1 MSSAA
6 EPMQLQPL
14 PAASL
19 SPAVAKLV
27 GGAIPAKLMAARGMA
42 PLRPAEL
49 LVAIYQLSFDG
60 DAVVRAAA
68 EAAPGSFPDNVINPP
83 LGEALPAPL
92 LHFFATRLPGQRT
105 AALER
110 ILYNPATADETFVML
125 AGRLDESLLE
135 VVAQNEVRLL
145 RCPAIVEAL
154 FFNKRARM
162 SSVNRAVEL
171 CARNG
176 VRLEGIPA
184 FDEIVS
190 AIRQDPEATDA
201 AAIDSRF
208 QAVLTAAEAA
218 SPPGGAPGQGGELGD
233 GEAAPE
239 EKRRAAGMSFIKFDD
254 LRLFEKIRLATVG
267 NAYCRKMLVRDSNRL
282 VAMTVIRSPQITNM
296 EIQRIAGS
304 TNVCDDVIRYIA
316 NSRDCSKD
324 YAVKLALVSNP
335 KCPLGSSLRFLAYL
349 HPDDLRNISRSK
361 NIPGVLATS
370 AKNLLQQREGGRHQR

>member
-1 MSSAA
+1 MSS
-6 EPMQLQPL
+6 EGGSLQLQPL
-14 PAASL
+14 SAASL
-19 SPAVAKLV
+19 SPAVARLV
-27 GGAIPAKLMAARGMA
+27 GSATPAKLMAVRGMA
-42 PLRPAEL
+42 PVRPAEL
-49 LVAIYQLSFDG
+49 LVAIYQLSFD
-60 DAVVRAAA
+60 AEPVVRAAA
-68 EAAPGSFPDNVINPP
+68 EAAPASFPDNVINPP
-83 LGEALPAPL
+83 LGEALPGPL
-92 LHFFATRLPGQRT
+92 LHFFAARLPDQRT

-110 ILYNPATADETFVML
+110 ILFNPATADETFLML

-135 VVAQNEVRLL
+135 VISQNEVRLL

-154 FFNKRARM
+154 FFNKKARM

-190 AIRQDPEATDA
+190 AIRQDPEATNGAVTDG
-201 AAIDSRF
+201 RF
-208 QAVLTAAEAA
+208 QAALTAAEAA
-218 SPPGGAPGQGGELGD
+218 SVTDEASGQGEELFD
-233 GEAAPE
+233 EELPPE
-239 EKRRAAGMSFIKFDD
+239 EKRRAAGMSFIKFDH
-254 LRLFEKIRLATVG
+254 LRIFEKIRLATVG
-267 NAYCRKMLVRDSNRL
+267 NAYCRKMLVRDANRL
-282 VAMTVIRSPQITNM
+282 VAMTVIRSPQITDM

-349 HPDDLRNISRSK
+349 HQGDLRNIARSK
-361 NIPGVLATS
+361 NIPGTLATA
-370 AKNLLQQREGGRHQR
+370 AKKLLQQRDDHH

>member
-1 MSSAA
+1 MSSGGGI
-6 EPMQLQPL
+6 QSLQPL

-19 SPAVAKLV
+19 SPAVAKVL
-27 GGAIPAKLMAARGMA
+27 GGAAPAKLMAMRGMA

-49 LVAIYQLSFDG
+49 LVAVYQLSFDADPAIG
-60 DAVVRAAA
+60 TAA
-68 EAAPGSFPDNVINPP
+68 EAAPAGFPDNVINPP
-83 LGEALPAPL
+83 LGDALPAPV
-92 LHFFATRLPGQRT
+92 LHFFAARLPEQRT

-125 AGRLDESLLE
+125 AARLDENLLE
-135 VVAQNEVRLL
+135 VVAQNEMRLL

-184 FDEIVS
+184 FDEIVN
-190 AIRQDPEATDA
+190 AIRHDPEATDGS
-201 AAIDSRF
+201 AIDGRF
-208 QAVLTAAEAA
+208 QAALTAAELAA
-218 SPPGGAPGQGGELGD
+218 SDGAPAELGD
-233 GEAAPE
+233 GAAAPE
-239 EKRRAAGMSFIKFDD
+239 EKKRPGGMSFIKFDH
-254 LRLFEKIRLATVG
+254 LKIFEKIRLATIG

-282 VAMTVIRSPQITNM
+282 VAMTVIRSPQMTDM
-296 EIQRIAGS
+296 EVQRIAGS

-316 NSRDCSKD
+316 NSRDRSKD
-324 YAVKLALVSNP
+324 YAVKLALVTNP

-349 HPDDLRNISRSK
+349 HQDDLRNIARSK
-361 NIPGVLATS
+361 NIPGALATS
-370 AKNLLQQREGGRHQR
+370 AKKLLKQREGGRG

>member
-1 MSSAA
+1 MSAIMSSGGGI
-6 EPMQLQPL
+6 QSLQPL

-19 SPAVAKLV
+19 SPAVAKVL
-27 GGAIPAKLMAARGMA
+27 GGAAPAKLMAMRGMA

-49 LVAIYQLSFDG
+49 LVAVYQLSFDADPAIG
-60 DAVVRAAA
+60 TAA
-68 EAAPGSFPDNVINPP
+68 EAAPAGFPDNVINPP
-83 LGEALPAPL
+83 LGDALPAPV
-92 LHFFATRLPGQRT
+92 LHFFAARLPEQRT

-125 AGRLDESLLE
+125 AARLDENLLE
-135 VVAQNEVRLL
+135 VVAQNEMRLL

-184 FDEIVS
+184 FDEIVN
-190 AIRQDPEATDA
+190 AIRHDPEATDGS
-201 AAIDSRF
+201 AIDGRF
-208 QAVLTAAEAA
+208 QAALTAAELAA
-218 SPPGGAPGQGGELGD
+218 SDGAPAPGAD
-233 GEAAPE
+233 GAAPPADNT
-239 EKRRAAGMSFIKFDD
+239 RPGGMSFIKFDH
-254 LRLFEKIRLATVG
+254 LKIFEKIRLATIG

-282 VAMTVIRSPQITNM
+282 VAMTVIRSPQMTDM
-296 EIQRIAGS
+296 EVQRIAGS

-316 NSRDCSKD
+316 NSRDRSKD
-324 YAVKLALVSNP
+324 YAVKLALVTNP

-349 HPDDLRNISRSK
+349 HQDDLRNIARSK
-361 NIPGVLATS
+361 NIPGALATS
-370 AKNLLQQREGGRHQR
+370 AKKLLKQREGGRG

>member
-1 MSSAA
+1 LL
-6 EPMQLQPL
+6 LQPL

-27 GGAIPAKLMAARGMA
+27 DGATPGKLMAVRGMA
-42 PLRPAEL
+42 PVRPAEL
-49 LVAIYQLSFDG
+49 LVAIYQLSFD
-60 DAVVRAAA
+60 AEPVVRAAA
-68 EAAPGSFPDNVINPP
+68 EAAPAGFPDNVINPP

-92 LHFFATRLPGQRT
+92 LHFFAARLPDQRT
-105 AALER
+105 AAMER
-110 ILYNPATADETFVML
+110 ILFNPATADETFLML

-135 VVAQNEVRLL
+135 VISQNEVRLL

-190 AIRQDPEATDA
+190 AIRQDPEATNGA
-201 AAIDSRF
+201 VIDGRF
-208 QAVLTAAEAA
+208 QAALTAAEAA
-218 SPPGGAPGQGGELGD
+218 SVTDEASGQSEELFD
-233 GEAAPE
+233 EELPPE
-239 EKRRAAGMSFIKFDD
+239 EKQRDAGMSFIKFDH
-254 LRLFEKIRLATVG
+254 LKIFEKIRLATVG
-267 NAYCRKMLVRDSNRL
+267 NAYCRKMLVRDANRL
-282 VAMTVIRSPQITNM
+282 VAMTVIRSPQITDM

-316 NSRDCSKD
+316 NSRDCSKN
-324 YAVKLALVSNP
+324 YTVKLALVSNP

-349 HPDDLRNISRSK
+349 HQGDLRNISRSK
-361 NIPGVLATS
+361 NIPGTLATA
-370 AKNLLQQREGGRHQR
+370 AKKLLQQRDEHH

>member
-1 MSSAA
+1 MSS
-6 EPMQLQPL
+6 EGGCLLLQPL

-27 GGAIPAKLMAARGMA
+27 DGATPGKLMAVRGMA
-42 PLRPAEL
+42 PVRPAEL
-49 LVAIYQLSFDG
+49 LVAIYQLSFD
-60 DAVVRAAA
+60 AEPVVRAAA
-68 EAAPGSFPDNVINPP
+68 EAAPAGFPDNVINPP

-92 LHFFATRLPGQRT
+92 LHFFAARLPDQRT

-110 ILYNPATADETFVML
+110 ILFNPATADETFLML

-135 VVAQNEVRLL
+135 VVSQNEVRLL

-190 AIRQDPEATDA
+190 AIRQDPEATNGA
-201 AAIDSRF
+201 VIDGRF
-208 QAVLTAAEAA
+208 QAALTAAEAA
-218 SPPGGAPGQGGELGD
+218 SVTDEASGQSEELFD
-233 GEAAPE
+233 EELPSE
-239 EKRRAAGMSFIKFDD
+239 EKQRDAGMSFIKFDH
-254 LRLFEKIRLATVG
+254 LKIFEKIRLATVG
-267 NAYCRKMLVRDSNRL
+267 NAYCRKMLVRDANRL
-282 VAMTVIRSPQITNM
+282 VAMTVIRSPQITDM

-324 YAVKLALVSNP
+324 YTVKLALVSNP

-349 HPDDLRNISRSK
+349 HLGDLRNISRSK
-361 NIPGVLATS
+361 NIPGTLATA
-370 AKNLLQQREGGRHQR
+370 AKKLLQQRDEHH

>member
-1 MSSAA
+1 MASESG
-6 EPMQLQPL
+6 PMQLQPL
-14 PAASL
+14 AAAEL
-19 SPAVAKLV
+19 SPAVARLV
-27 GGAIPAKLMAARGMA
+27 GGATPAKLMAVRGMA
-42 PLRPAEL
+42 PVRPAEL
-49 LVAIYQLSFDG
+49 LVAIYQLSFDAEP
-60 DAVVRAAA
+60 AVRTAA
-68 EAAPGSFPDNVINPP
+68 EAAPASFPDNVINPP

-92 LHFFATRLPGQRT
+92 LHFFAARLPDQRT

-135 VVAQNEVRLL
+135 IVSQNEVRLL
-145 RCPAIVEAL
+145 RCPAIVETL

-176 VRLEGIPA
+176 VRLDGIPA

-190 AIRQDPEATDA
+190 AIRQDPEATDGAVTDGRFHA
-201 AAIDSRF
+201 A
-208 QAVLTAAEAA
+208 LTAAEAA
-218 SPPGGAPGQGGELGD
+218 SVSNEAPGQNQELFD
-233 GEAAPE
+233 EEMPAE
-239 EKRRAAGMSFIKFDD
+239 EKQRSVGMSFIKFDH
-254 LRLFEKIRLATVG
+254 LKIFEKIRLATVG
-267 NAYCRKMLVRDSNRL
+267 NAYCRKMLIRDANKL
-282 VAMTVIRSPQITNM
+282 VAMTVIRSPQITSM
-296 EIQRIAGS
+296 EIQRIASS

-349 HPDDLRNISRSK
+349 HPGDLRNIARSR
-361 NIPGVLATS
+361 NIPGALATA
-370 AKNLLQQREGGRHQR
+370 AKKLLQQREDGHR

>member
-1 MSSAA
+1 MSSA
-6 EPMQLQPL
+6 PGSMQIQPL
-14 PAASL
+14 AATSL

-27 GGAIPAKLMAARGMA
+27 GGATPAKLMAARGMA

-49 LVAIYQLSFDG
+49 LVAIYQLSFDA
-60 DAVVRAAA
+60 DAAVRAAA
-68 EAAPGSFPDNVINPP
+68 EAAPASFPDNVINPP

-92 LHFFATRLPGQRT
+92 LHYFATRLSDQRT

-135 VVAQNEVRLL
+135 VVTQNEVRLL

-154 FFNKRARM
+154 FSNKRARM

-176 VRLEGIPA
+176 VRLDGIPA

-190 AIRQDPEATDA
+190 AIRRDPA
-201 AAIDSRF
+201 AMDGTTIDGRF
-208 QAVLTAAEAA
+208 RAVLTAAEATSA
-218 SPPGGAPGQGGELGD
+218 TDGEPGQGGVPGD
-233 GEAAPE
+233 GEAAPA
-239 EKRRAAGMSFIKFDD
+239 EKRRAAGMSFIKFDE
-254 LRLFEKIRLATVG
+254 LKLFEKIRLATVG

-282 VAMTVIRSPQITNM
+282 VAMTVIRSPQITDM

-316 NSRDCSKD
+316 NSRDRCRD

-361 NIPGVLATS
+361 NIPGALATS
-370 AKNLLQQREGGRHQR
+370 AKKLLQQREGGRH